1 MHSGLRFISWLSL
14 VYLFFVL
21 SSGKPE
27 KISNC
32 LHHFAATNFL
42 LYFNSSNRITWH
54 ESYLN
59 NESCHETFQKAIK
72 KQKSKIN
79 KRIGTRTRDSEAQI
93 TFEAVA
99 CWQNLQPWPVC
110 LSVCLSVSLSASAH
124 VFRLLIQTFNLAYT
138 TAKPI
143 SPFLTHRFPRWAQRT
158 LKPQPTSAPSL
169 LISETSFN
177 LLI

>member
-99 CWQNLQPWPVC
+99 CWQNLQPWPKKSRAKIFKILPHTPRLLSQIQSRTHVNKSVDKSPVC
-110 LSVCLSVSLSASAH
+110 LSVCLSVCLD
-124 VFRLLIQTFNLAYT
+124 RL
-138 TAKPI
+138 
-143 SPFLTHRFPRWAQRT
+143 
-158 LKPQPTSAPSL
+158 
-169 LISETSFN
+169 
-177 LLI
+177 